1 MSIPG
6 LGYIAP
12 APPPGS
18 AAAAAALVETTTVKL
33 QPFWE
38 YRFEVPAATTLT
50 VRLVSGTA
58 EKDGTELAP
67 HTPYV
72 FTRVKS
78 KINTWQTCEL
88 EVTSPNPDAY
98 HAYTATPAT
107 PDATSLVSYLNL
119 HMKLEGLRA
128 AVQRTIENKNK
139 NNNNA
144 VGMGPRVLVCGPA
157 GSGKTSL
164 ARTLA
169 GWATRMGGQPM
180 VVNTDP
186 THGMLALP
194 GTLSAAVFATIMDV
208 TAEWGGTPSSGPTAI
223 PVKLPLS
230 YLFGLRA
237 PRENPKLYRALVSR
251 LAVATTSRLADDPD
265 VRRAGMLI
273 DTGDLGHSGAAEDGD
288 GDGNTNTSG
297 YDMLAHVASEFSA
310 NIFVV
315 LGSDSMTADLTR
327 RFAGQKTTL
336 GEDIA
341 VVGLG
346 RSDGAVERDAAFMQ
360 SVTEATIKEY
370 FFGDVRRNLS
380 PHTQQVPFDA
390 VTIWKV
396 VEDSTNVS
404 SDEDFYD
411 PAASDSSLERV
422 EPSLAMSSC
431 ILAVVYAGIH
441 DDPDTIRDANIMGYV
456 WVAGVDEAKRKLKLT
471 APVPTR
477 LGDRPMVLGNY
488 PEPVIGLTG

>member
-18 AAAAAALVETTTVKL
+18 AAAAAALEETTTVKL

-38 YRFEVPAATTLT
+38 YRFEVPASTTLT
-50 VRLVSGTA
+50 VRLVNGTA

-67 HTPYV
+67 NTPYV
-72 FTRVKS
+72 FTRMKS

-88 EVTSPNPDAY
+88 EITSPNPDAY
-98 HAYTATPAT
+98 HAYTATPTT

-119 HMKLEGLRA
+119 HMKLEAMR
-128 AVQRTIENKNK
+128 VQVDRTIQAAGENNIG
-139 NNNNA
+139 A
-144 VGMGPRVLVCGPA
+144 AGMGPRVLVCGPA
-157 GSGKTSL
+157 STGKTSL
-164 ARTLA
+164 VRMLT

-194 GTLSAAVFATIMDV
+194 GTLSAAVFATIMDI
-208 TAEWGGTPSSGPTAI
+208 TTEWGGTPSSGPTAI

-230 YLFGLRA
+230 YLYGLRS
-237 PRENPKLYRALVSR
+237 PDENPKLYRALISR
-251 LAVATTSRLADDPD
+251 LAAATTSRLADDPD
-265 VRRAGMLI
+265 VRRAGMVI
-273 DTGDLGHSGAAEDGD
+273 DTGDLSSATDGD
-288 GDGNTNTSG
+288 SNTGG
-297 YDMLAHVASEFSA
+297 YDAIAHVVSEFSA
-310 NIFVV
+310 NIVV
-315 LGSDSMTADLTR
+315 ALGSDRVTADLTQ

-336 GEDIA
+336 GEDIV
-341 VVGLG
+341 VVGLD
-346 RSDGAVERDAAFMQ
+346 RSSGAVERDAAFMQ
-360 SVTEATIKEY
+360 SVTEAIIKEY

-396 VEDSTNVS
+396 VEDSTNAS
-404 SDEDFYD
+404 SDDDFYD
-411 PAASDSSLERV
+411 PVASESSLERV
-422 EPSLAMSSC
+422 EPSQAMESC

-456 WVAGVDEAKRKLKLT
+456 WVAFVDEAKRKLKLT

-477 LGDRPMVLGNY
+477 LGDRPMVFGNY